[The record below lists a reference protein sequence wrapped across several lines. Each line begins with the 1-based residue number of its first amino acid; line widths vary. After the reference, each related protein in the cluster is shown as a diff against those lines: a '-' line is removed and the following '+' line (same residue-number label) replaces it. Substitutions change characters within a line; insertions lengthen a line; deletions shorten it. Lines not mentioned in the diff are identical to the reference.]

1 MKDFT
6 CRVPLRWGDM
16 DAMAHINNVVYFRL
30 MEEAR
35 IQWFAQMGF
44 STLPQGEAPIL
55 AHASCD
61 FMRALNYPGDAV
73 VTQQHRDA
81 GTHRARRRAG
91 CGVRARPL
99 RGGLVRLRQGRL
111 GPVAGRDPRAPDLK
125 PSPALHGGRG
135 AGNFRIL
142 PVVSTHCRVIN
153 KTFGETST

>member
-6 CRVPLRWGDM
+6 CRVQLRWGDM

-73 VTQQHRDA
+73 VTQQVTRVGRSSIEMQVRIEHA
-81 GTHRARRRAG
+81 AEPGVEYARGRCVVVWYDYDKAASAPWPAAIL
-91 CGVRARPL
+91 ARL
-99 RGGLVRLRQGRL
+99 
-111 GPVAGRDPRAPDLK
+111 
-125 PSPALHGGRG
+125 
-135 AGNFRIL
+135 
-142 PVVSTHCRVIN
+142 T
-153 KTFGETST
+153 

>member
-16 DAMAHINNVVYFRL
+16 DAMGHINNVVYFRL

-61 FMRALNYPGDAV
+61 FTRALNYPGDAMVRQQVTRIGRSSIEMRV
-73 VTQQHRDA
+73 VIEKD
-81 GTHRARRRAG
+81 GEPGIEYARGRCVVVWYDYAKAAS
-91 CGVRARPL
+91 ARWPAAVL
-99 RGGLVRLRQGRL
+99 ERL
-111 GPVAGRDPRAPDLK
+111 AD
-125 PSPALHGGRG
+125 
-135 AGNFRIL
+135 
-142 PVVSTHCRVIN
+142 
-153 KTFGETST
+153 